1 MGHSIVGIYS
11 LYWANQ
17 YSGEV
22 QEFIG
27 IHPSI
32 PKMEDEEYFPISMV
46 NINKFSSYLEKGMNL
61 TGLTHLKSMI
71 NPENAVYADRSY
83 PYT

>member
-1 MGHSIVGIYS
+1 
-11 LYWANQ
+11 
-17 YSGEV
+17 
-22 QEFIG
+22 
-27 IHPSI
+27 
-32 PKMEDEEYFPISMV
+32 MEDEEYFPISMV
-46 NINKFSSYLEKGMNL
+46 NINKFSSYLEQGMNL